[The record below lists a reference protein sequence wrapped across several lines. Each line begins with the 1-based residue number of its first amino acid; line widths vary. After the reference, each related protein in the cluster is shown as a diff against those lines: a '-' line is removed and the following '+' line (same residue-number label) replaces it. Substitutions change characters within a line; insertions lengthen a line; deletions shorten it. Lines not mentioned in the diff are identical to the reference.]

1 MQRLLALLLALASP
15 LLQAADKTATIA
27 LNVEVLPAC
36 QAGTTSASGLSF
48 GTLDFGTHLRLDN
61 LITRVGQPGA
71 GALRVNC
78 QQNIPYRV
86 LINGGHSGST
96 NNRQM
101 AGPGSAV
108 LTYNLYT
115 GADYTT
121 VWDDSTGVSAV
132 GNGQDQWLPVYAR
145 VPAQGTP
152 PPGSYSDT
160 LTITVSW

>member
-1 MQRLLALLLALASP
+1 MQRLIALLLMLAPAALHAV
-15 LLQAADKTATIA
+15 DKNATIGVNA
-27 LNVEVLPAC
+27 EVLPAC
-36 QAGTTSASGLSF
+36 QAGSSGGSGVSF

-86 LINGGHSGST
+86 LINAGNSGST

-101 AGPGSAV
+101 SGPGAAV

-115 GADYTT
+115 GADYVT
-121 VWDDSTGVSAV
+121 VWDNSTGVSAV
-132 GNGQDQWLPVYAR
+132 GNGQDQWLPIYAR
-145 VPAQGTP
+145 VPAQSPP

-160 LTITVSW
+160 LTVTVSW

>member
-1 MQRLLALLLALASP
+1 MQRLLALLLVLAPP
-15 LLQAADKTATIA
+15 LLHAVDKTATIG

-36 QAGTTSASGLSF
+36 QAGSSSGSGLSF
-48 GTLDFGTHLRLDN
+48 GTLDFGTHVRLDN

-86 LINGGHSGST
+86 LINAGHSGTT

-101 AGPGSAV
+101 TGPGSAV

-115 GADYTT
+115 SADYTT
-121 VWDDSTGVSAV
+121 IWDDSTGVSAV

-145 VPAQGTP
+145 VPAQSAP